1 MKDKCKSSVFTKPRY
16 LSRIVAWTKSS
27 LIRSASSCSG
37 ATPSTRT
44 PSRPVCWCQAYTCQ
58 PCQRRVFLI
67 LGSPPVR
74 VLVSFQGLIWW
85 WFDYVWRI
93 EKEKSERKGKWKFNV
108 EMFSLFDVKIIQ
120 IPSAERVPSLA
131 ERVAYSRYSINLRLF
146 NWRVPAL
153 MVMEEINQSSS
164 ACSPLQGSGLA
175 SVWHGYI
182 YMSGWL
188 LPEVNLWYS
197 LNHGP

>member
-1 MKDKCKSSVFTKPRY
+1 MTDKCKSSVFTKPRY

-120 IPSAERVPSLA
+120 IWTFPAAPSTERVPSPA
-131 ERVAYSRYSINLRLF
+131 ERVAYLRYSINLRLF
-146 NWRVPAL
+146 N
-153 MVMEEINQSSS
+153 
-164 ACSPLQGSGLA
+164 
-175 SVWHGYI
+175 
-182 YMSGWL
+182 
-188 LPEVNLWYS
+188 
-197 LNHGP
+197 